1 MNLWN
6 KKENKGKM
14 FLNYSLHV
22 QRLLPFRQMHI
33 LKNIKYFCLIKK
45 NKGHSNIWNFTY
57 FFDFWGWKNV
67 MLSFILHQKS
77 PKL

>member
-45 NKGHSNIWNFTY
+45 IRGIQTFE
-57 FFDFWGWKNV
+57 
-67 MLSFILHQKS
+67 ILHIFLISEDEKMWC
-77 PKL
+77 